1 MIMRKHPVILGL
13 GLLLLIGLFF
23 LLLMALMGSLFGQRT
38 LTWGE
43 HVGVVTIEGVIRDS
57 QEISRQLNAFGK
69 DGSIKAVVLRIDSP
83 GGGVAPAQ
91 EIYDAVLAV
100 KKKKKVVAS
109 MGSLAASG
117 GYLIACAADRVV
129 ANPGTVTGSISAIM
143 HFANAEELLKKIG
156 LKSSV
161 VKSGR
166 FKDIGTPTRP
176 MTEDEKALIQSLV
189 DDTYDQFLE
198 AVSKGRR
205 IPKEDLRRI
214 ADGRVFT
221 GRQAQKLGLVDELGD
236 LNYTVRLAGTLSGIK
251 GEPDVIYPVKK
262 KSTFWELILQ
272 QAVISLVG
280 EMKKGDARSEGLNFL
295 YDQGSMGTP

>member
-1 MIMRKHPVILGL
+1 MRKHPVILGL

>member
-1 MIMRKHPVILGL
+1 MRKHPVILGL

-166 FKDIGTPTRP
+166 FKDIGTPTRA